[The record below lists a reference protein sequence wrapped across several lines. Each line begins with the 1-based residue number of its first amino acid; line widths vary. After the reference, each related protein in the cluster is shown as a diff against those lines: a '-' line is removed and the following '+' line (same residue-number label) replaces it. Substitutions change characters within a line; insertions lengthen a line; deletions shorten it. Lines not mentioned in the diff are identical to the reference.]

1 VNINIQ
7 YQTEPKKLMYFYDAE
22 LALKTPISVGTET
35 ISSIAFPIVGIIS
48 FKVENDCVNRMTGIW
63 YDINNT
69 IYNLA
74 LKMPDLKG
82 VDALRQGVSHGAI
95 SFKGTVAFNRWNA

>member
-1 VNINIQ
+1 
-7 YQTEPKKLMYFYDAE
+7 
-22 LALKTPISVGTET
+22 
-35 ISSIAFPIVGIIS
+35 
-48 FKVENDCVNRMTGIW
+48 MTGIW

-82 VDALRQGVSHGAI
+82 VDALRQAVSHGAI